1 MKSEHRHELK
11 TNELAEWIANFP
23 QWAQENLNTIIYVV
37 VGIVLVAGI
46 YFYYGWY
53 SSKTIDQEQ
62 QAFTGLVS
70 SISQSKAGILQAQSQ
85 GYDSSSLLFNPARS
99 LRTMAEGAKNNQMGA
114 LALIKAADALRME
127 LHYRPGSISPQS
139 TGRLTA
145 EAAGQINDAKAA
157 YNAAITKAVGNKVL
171 TAQAKLGLGLS
182 EEELGN
188 FEQAKQIYAEIV
200 SNAEYESTVAAVQA
214 KQRLKTMD
222 DYKQQI
228 VFKAPPAPAQAQAA
242 PAVGPIAEPNI
253 VSIIPAVHSPNNTGA
268 AAPNP

>member
-23 QWAQENLNTIIYVV
+23 QWAQENLNTIIYAAAC
-37 VGIVLVAGI
+37 IMLVAVI

-53 SSKTIDQEQ
+53 NNRTINLERQT
-62 QAFTGLVS
+62 FTGLMS

-85 GYDSSSLLFNPARS
+85 GYDSSSLLFNPARD
-99 LRTMAEGAKNNQMGA
+99 LRTIADKTKNNQMGA
-114 LALIKAADALRME
+114 LAQIKAADALRME
-127 LHYRPGSISPQS
+127 LHYRLGSASPQ
-139 TGRLTA
+139 

-157 YNAAITKAVGNKVL
+157 YTAAITKAAGNKVL
-171 TAQAKLGLGLS
+171 TAQAKFGLGLC

-200 SNAEYESTVAAVQA
+200 SNAEYKSTVAAVQA

-222 DYKQQI
+222 DYKQQV
-228 VFKAPPAPAQAQAA
+228 VFKALPAPAQAQAV
-242 PAVGPIAEPNI
+242 PLGPMAEPSMG
-253 VSIIPAVHSPNNTGA
+253 SIIPAVHSPNNTGA
-268 AAPNP
+268 KAPNQ